1 MLRQRKWADAMKVMQ
16 RTMTRSTLFAGIALL
31 GNLHLLAIA
40 DAIAH
45 GDTVARYGGI
55 AVASGEMTV
64 EFVISPGKLAVHL
77 NDHGD
82 AVSVKGAEGTLV
94 VELSDGGGRAIAMRL
109 HPDDGFEVSD
119 VPLKRGEPIK
129 FFVKMPDGQVH
140 VATLVVP

>member
-1 MLRQRKWADAMKVMQ
+1 MV
-16 RTMTRSTLFAGIALL
+16 LFAILQLL
-31 GNLHLLAIA
+31 TVAIA
-40 DAIAH
+40 SAH

-64 EFVISPGKLAVHL
+64 EFVISPGKVSVHL

-94 VELSDGGGRAIAMRL
+94 VEASGGEGRAIAMRPHSDEGL
-109 HPDDGFEVSD
+109 EVSD
-119 VPLKRGEPIK
+119 ISVKRGETIK

-140 VATLVVP
+140 VAKVVAP

>member
-1 MLRQRKWADAMKVMQ
+1 
-16 RTMTRSTLFAGIALL
+16 MTRSTLFAGIALL
-31 GNLHLLAIA
+31 ASLQLLTIA
-40 DAIAH
+40 TAIAH

-64 EFVISPGKLAVHL
+64 EFVISPAKRSVHL

-94 VELSDGGGRAIAMRL
+94 VEVSGDGRAIAMRP

-119 VPLKRGEPIK
+119 VSLKRGETIK

-140 VATLVVP
+140 VAKLVVP

>member
-1 MLRQRKWADAMKVMQ
+1 
-16 RTMTRSTLFAGIALL
+16 MTRSTLFAGIALL
-31 GNLHLLAIA
+31 ASLQLLTIA
-40 DAIAH
+40 TAIAH

-64 EFVISPGKLAVHL
+64 EFVISPAKISVHL

-94 VELSDGGGRAIAMRL
+94 VEVSDGDGRAIAMRP

-119 VPLKRGEPIK
+119 VSLKRGETIK

-140 VATLVVP
+140 VAKLVVP